1 MTVVPTT
8 AQPSHENLTSAREQP
23 PLPDLSR
30 TALVGQV
37 NQRLKGWE
45 AVRWVNGAPQ
55 VTDVLR
61 EEVDRFGGIGALY
74 GVLRADPWSAV
85 RWGSGIPPERS
96 AEAYAAVQEHVT
108 RYGDG
113 IPVLFVEEAPHGLM
127 ALGGTTLPVNL
138 ALGAGLDA
146 GLARELGEAVAAEAR
161 ERGTHLLLVSG
172 LDVLRDPRWGRA
184 EECFSEDPAIAAML
198 VEATVQGMQGAAAG
212 ERIDAEHVAVVAKHL
227 AGQGAGIGGRNGSG
241 APIGP
246 RELGEIHLRP
256 AYAAARAGV
265 AGFMSAYNDLDGVPC
280 TGSRALL
287 TGTLREAWDW
297 EGIVMSDGGAID
309 RLAGAVGGRL
319 EDAAA
324 LALEAGVDLSLW
336 DRSFTRLEAAID
348 EGLVEES
355 ALQRAAARVLAL
367 KRRIGLL
374 GDGDDGP
381 AAPSAWPSAR
391 ARATIT
397 LAERAARQAVIVL
410 SGEEHLPLR
419 AERVAAVGP
428 NADDLDALLGD
439 YSPPRPPEDPG
450 ALTVRAALVERLG
463 EEAVPHARGS
473 ALRTALGPEAL
484 AAVTEASQNAQV
496 SVVVLGGTS
505 RRSYEDEFADN
516 GAADGPAVDTT
527 NGEGVD
533 LAAIGLPEAQLD
545 VVRAAR
551 GAGQPV
557 IAVVIDGRPRALTTL
572 LELADAVLVVPFPGP
587 SGGRAV
593 VEALLGNGERGVL
606 PATLP
611 VADGVLPVSHDQ
623 RLETAR
629 GYIDHRRV
637 RGPLLGAGLP
647 EGMRPTVTSGDVEVR
662 TSALDAGETVPVTV
676 RLEHPLD
683 RALTVPVV
691 LHGRRHEPGILPRTR
706 TVLAARRVLVPP
718 GGTEVE
724 LALGLDA
731 LGSWASGAP
740 VAVPARVQVWAEP
753 VLEAPDGAVDVH
765 VRS

>member
-1 MTVVPTT
+1 
-8 AQPSHENLTSAREQP
+8 ASARFAAWSTRSSFSTAWFRTPCHSLVMPGPLGRWWRQYGGARPIRGPCEDRAHDRALP
-23 PLPDLSR
+23 ASFSPGTAATARPLPHRAGRPGQPAPEGLGGR
-30 TALVGQV
+30 ALG
-37 NQRLKGWE
+37 GWR
-45 AVRWVNGAPQ
+45 ATGHRRAAGGGGPVR
-55 VTDVLR
+55 R
-61 EEVDRFGGIGALY
+61 ALY

-138 ALGAGLDA
+138 ALGAGMDA
-146 GLARELGEAVAAEAR
+146 DLARKLGEAVAAEAR

-287 TGTLREAWDW
+287 TGTLREAWGW

-324 LALEAGVDLSLW
+324 LALETGVDLSLW
-336 DRSFTRLEAAID
+336 DRSFTCLEAAID

-355 ALQRAAARVLAL
+355 ALRRAAARVLAL

-374 GDGDDGP
+374 GDRDGGGGADGAVLDRP
-381 AAPSAWPSAR
+381 AAQTAWPSAR
-391 ARATIT
+391 ARTTIT

-419 AERVAAVGP
+419 ATRVAAVGP

-450 ALTVRAALVERLG
+450 ALTVRAALAGRLG
-463 EEAVPHARGS
+463 EEAVPHSRGS
-473 ALRTALGPEAL
+473 A
-484 AAVTEASQNAQV
+484 
-496 SVVVLGGTS
+496 
-505 RRSYEDEFADN
+505 
-516 GAADGPAVDTT
+516 
-527 NGEGVD
+527 
-533 LAAIGLPEAQLD
+533 
-545 VVRAAR
+545 
-551 GAGQPV
+551 
-557 IAVVIDGRPRALTTL
+557 
-572 LELADAVLVVPFPGP
+572 
-587 SGGRAV
+587 
-593 VEALLGNGERGVL
+593 
-606 PATLP
+606 
-611 VADGVLPVSHDQ
+611 
-623 RLETAR
+623 
-629 GYIDHRRV
+629 
-637 RGPLLGAGLP
+637 
-647 EGMRPTVTSGDVEVR
+647 
-662 TSALDAGETVPVTV
+662 
-676 RLEHPLD
+676 
-683 RALTVPVV
+683 
-691 LHGRRHEPGILPRTR
+691 
-706 TVLAARRVLVPP
+706 
-718 GGTEVE
+718 
-724 LALGLDA
+724 
-731 LGSWASGAP
+731 
-740 VAVPARVQVWAEP
+740 
-753 VLEAPDGAVDVH
+753 
-765 VRS
+765 